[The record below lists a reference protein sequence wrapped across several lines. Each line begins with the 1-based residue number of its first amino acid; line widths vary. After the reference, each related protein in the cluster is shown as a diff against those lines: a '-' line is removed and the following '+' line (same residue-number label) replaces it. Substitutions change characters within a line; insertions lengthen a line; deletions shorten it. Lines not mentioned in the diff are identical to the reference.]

1 VPTERLE
8 RRADEAT
15 LGRLELKREVDLDIN
30 AQDIRVGDISDCRFR
45 RCDQSFVDGDAQVAC
60 DKAYNPQKVV
70 DRPNRHEW
78 PQVGV
83 VLAGVY

>member
-30 AQDIRVGDISDCRFR
+30 AQDIRVGDISGSRFW
-45 RCDQSFVDGDAQVAC
+45 RCDQAFVEGDAQVAR
-60 DKAYNPQKVV
+60 DKAYNPV
-70 DRPNRHEW
+70 DPQNRHER

-83 VLAGVY
+83 VLAVVY